1 MLWVQNGEVMGS
13 VTILVSDATGMNWIE
28 QKIEQ
33 GLGFYR
39 SYFRGTRLFDRRNS
53 DRALGD
59 RGPEPGYCMDSATV
73 TEYVRWYAGVLSRT
87 TRVLAD
93 VAAAA

>member
-1 MLWVQNGEVMGS
+1 MIFRELDLRLP
-13 VTILVSDATGMNWIE
+13 ILVSDATGMNWIE
-28 QKIEQ
+28 QKIEE
-33 GLGFYR
+33 GLGFYK

-59 RGPEPGYCMDSATV
+59 KAVEPGYRMDPATV

-87 TRVLAD
+87 AIVLPD
-93 VAAAA
+93 AAAAA